1 MTGTAEPSAVMRRDR
16 AGDTLRGVT
25 TAEDHR
31 ADADDLDVAGLLT
44 AAADDLLDKASERL
58 RRVRLPHYDDD
69 GHVGRERLTRWFDL
83 VVQTLSRRDLT
94 VIVTEAE
101 ALARERFEQGV
112 PIEEVQTAFNVLEET
127 IWQHVVSTTPP
138 ERLARAIG
146 LVSTVLGVGKD
157 AMARTYVALA
167 AQHHVP
173 SLDLTALFQ
182 GPSEA

>member
-1 MTGTAEPSAVMRRDR
+1 MSAGRR
-16 AGDTLRGVT
+16 GDTLSGVT
-25 TAEDHR
+25 TAEDRR
-31 ADADDLDVAGLLT
+31 ADTDDLDLAGLL
-44 AAADDLLDKASERL
+44 AESAEALLDTATERL
-58 RRVRLPHYDDD
+58 QRSRLPHYDDE
-69 GHVGRERLTRWFDL
+69 GRVGRERLTRWFDL
-83 VVQTLSRRDLT
+83 VVETLARRDLT

-127 IWQHVVSTTPP
+127 IWQHVVATTPP